1 MQQFLI
7 DEGLGAHADA
17 IRLICRL
24 FSPLKWSSEIDGL
37 QCFPD
42 AVKGALIQ
50 ALEQDVTI

>member
-1 MQQFLI
+1 LI